1 MEKPIIVPHSDF
13 GHVEFHGVSQRQL
26 DILNEINRI
35 KELTKEPHDA
45 TFGAAVRNLLNSKK
59 K

>member
-1 MEKPIIVPHSDF
+1 MEKPIIVPHSEF

-35 KELTKEPHDA
+35 KELAKEPNDT
-45 TFGAAVRNLLNSKK
+45 TFGTAIRQLLNIKK